1 MFSTYEKYPTKTSE
15 LDSIFARADASDPTR
30 DVRKLLRILQTMMV
44 RNPRINGHYNVRT
57 TAVSAFGFEIR
68 ADDDSAN
75 DLALSAQARC
85 RTALNTLLRY
95 HARVPFFGALCAEV
109 AWQFSEESGQ
119 IPKLNILPT
128 HRVEQLQNGVNIL
141 ADGNDLKRTAT
152 VNIGD
157 VDMRYIAQVDTMSP
171 FCGGLLRAILPTE
184 ILRSITVNEIAG
196 FVQLQKGLLQMIVR
210 EGATDQEISAT
221 EERVKTARKAGFVM
235 SSDMIELK
243 LNDVVSGSAEAFTQL
258 IDLLNR
264 DIAIACLG
272 QANTSELPNSGGSR
286 AALQV
291 MKSVSADIHYADI
304 QRAEEICNTLLL
316 LDYRMN
322 IDQSAEIAPYQFRV
336 AIEEE
341 QDYEK
346 NAIVV
351 REALATQ
358 LPLSRNEVYARLGF
372 SVPAEGAEVVQMG
385 G

>member
-1 MFSTYEKYPTKTSE
+1 MTTLEKYPLTTSE
-15 LDSIFARADASDPTR
+15 LDSILMRADTSDQSR
-30 DVRKLLRILQTMMV
+30 DVRRLLRLLQTMMV
-44 RNPRINGHYNVRT
+44 RNPRIAGHYNVRT
-57 TAVSAFGFEIR
+57 TAVSAFGYSVR
-68 ADDDSAN
+68 ADDE
-75 DLALSAQARC
+75 ALSDTANAAEQRC
-85 RTALNTLLRY
+85 RASLNTLLRY
-95 HARVPFFGALCAEV
+95 HARVPFFGAMCAEV
-109 AWQFSEESGQ
+109 AWQFSDTLGQ
-119 IPKLNILPT
+119 KPTVSILPP
-128 HRVEQLQNGVNIL
+128 HRVEQTQSGVNVL
-141 ADGNDLKRTAT
+141 ADGTDLRRIAT
-152 VNIGD
+152 VNVGD
-157 VDMRYIAQVDTMSP
+157 TANNAFLAQVDTMSP
-171 FCGGLLRAILPTE
+171 FCGGVLRAILPTE

-210 EGATDQEISAT
+210 EGASDQEITAT
-221 EERVKTARKAGFVM
+221 EERVKTARKHGFVM

-243 LNDVVSGSAEAFTQL
+243 LNDVVSGGADAFTQL

-304 QRAEEICNTLLL
+304 QRAEELCNMLLL
-316 LDYRMN
+316 MDYRMN
-322 IDQSAEIAPYQFRV
+322 IDPSAEVAPYRFRIS
-336 AIEEE
+336 IEEE

-358 LPLSRNEVYARLGF
+358 LPLSRAEVYARLGF
-372 SVPAEGAEVVQMG
+372 SVPAEGADVVQMG